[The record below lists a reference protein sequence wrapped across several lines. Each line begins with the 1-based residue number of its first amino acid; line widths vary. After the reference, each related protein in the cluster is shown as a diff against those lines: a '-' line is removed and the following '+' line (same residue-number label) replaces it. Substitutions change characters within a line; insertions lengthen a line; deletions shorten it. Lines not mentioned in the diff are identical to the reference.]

1 MSPIFPQ
8 NLYKDPP
15 RCPHKPT
22 YCTFVFL
29 NKSRLQSYRY
39 FDILVFLTVQ
49 SYHQIVKEFYA
60 AESLQLAELESVLI
74 FNISQ
79 SVLTIL
85 AKQFLFFNNAFT
97 V

>member
-1 MSPIFPQ
+1 MSPIFFKICTKIPQ
-8 NLYKDPP
+8 D
-15 RCPHKPT
+15 
-22 YCTFVFL
+22 
-29 NKSRLQSYRY
+29 
-39 FDILVFLTVQ
+39 VQ

-79 SVLTIL
+79 SVLKIL

>member
-29 NKSRLQSYRY
+29 NKSRLQSNRY

-49 SYHQIVKEFYA
+49 SFHQIV
-60 AESLQLAELESVLI
+60 ESLQLAELESVLI

-79 SVLTIL
+79 SVLKIL